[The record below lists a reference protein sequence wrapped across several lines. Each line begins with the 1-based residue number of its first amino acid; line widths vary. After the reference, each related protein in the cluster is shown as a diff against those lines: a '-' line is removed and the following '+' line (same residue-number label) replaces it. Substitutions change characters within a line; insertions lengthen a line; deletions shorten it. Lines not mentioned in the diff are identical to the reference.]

1 MEDIKSVDL
10 EKSSNASKSG
20 TASTK
25 GSKRSQAG
33 KQNSQDLVEVCMK
46 AYEDEKR
53 PRKLGRMFA
62 FWYNGKNEP
71 RIVIGPDFGFSL
83 LELALTNGILSIILN
98 SARSQGLLPLLYCG
112 LGILL
117 IHNGAFIA
125 TVMRN

>member
-1 MEDIKSVDL
+1 MDL
-10 EKSSNASKSG
+10 EKSGNAGKSG
-20 TASTK
+20 TAATK
-25 GSKRSQAG
+25 GAKRGKASQSG
-33 KQNSQDLVEVCMK
+33 KQNAQDLVEVCMK

-98 SARSQGLLPLLYCG
+98 SARS
-112 LGILL
+112 
-117 IHNGAFIA
+117 
-125 TVMRN
+125 